1 MTGINNRSMRRRPQ
15 RGVILLAVISLLT
28 MFMLIGVTYVV
39 VSGHF
44 KRAAITNSQ
53 ARQLGV
59 PPQKHLDSALYQLLR
74 DTDHAGSVARTHSLL
89 QDKYGHFSMRARI
102 VQVTL
107 DPVTGSY
114 PADQQILEMQVHLRD
129 LPLPIN
135 GGATPPNLTSLPLLN
150 LGALNG
156 RVLTFLDGAAKN
168 ISGRILKSAPL
179 RDNVNANYTLRI
191 LFPKTIS
198 ITPGPSQ
205 FQNKILIINGRDFSG
220 TGFGLV
226 ANAGNPRYG
235 ELSTA
240 ALLPNRSG
248 DTTTQLS
255 RFRRGGANEGY
266 DVPDYQNMAM
276 AAQLSNPNTRQLQ
289 YVIPSFHRP
298 ALINYWMNN
307 RSVVTNPITNWKQKL
322 EHILLRPMPW
332 DHPNFTGGNSR
343 MSLAAILVD
352 GYPGTAGNDDDGN
365 GITDFTDRNRDGIM
379 QATEMDFE
387 ELFYPGSRDNFSAL
401 IPAMGNFPW
410 DIDNDGD
417 GRPDSV
423 WVDMGFPIQTDASG
437 RQYKPLFAILCADMD
452 GRLNLNAHGN
462 QMHYLA
468 NRTNAVVPLAGGGN
482 STGFPRGSGFGPA
495 EINLAGLFTTPLEY
509 QQLLMGVTG
518 QTTGRYGWD
527 SSPGLTANPAIRF
540 NGIDYFSYLIFDHHP
555 PNFSIPIHR
564 YTSFQSMPDIHGELA
579 HGINRSGNVVYEISQ
594 TPATGPLSTAPN
606 VAGRRDTIV
615 DNPYELNMVKSQ
627 GSDQIFTAHE
637 LESLVRSQDPDNPRA
652 MSPGPDGR
660 WGIANVDDDNNGIID
675 DVSEA
680 GYVGT
685 DDLLRRDG
693 AARIYKLVNSFNG
706 NSVDATANRR
716 SVTSASFDPPVPAV
730 QIPNRLRS
738 SRTGYQYGNHASQ
751 LLRARMLQDSSVQTM
766 LSAILRP
773 ELQEIALNNLMSWTK
788 GPDGRWGTAGNDD
801 DGTGTP
807 DDIFDAGYG
816 DDTRSPLIAISIFDG
831 LKMNVNR
838 PFGNGVDDNG
848 DGVVDN
854 FIEATSAERLWPNV
868 FGNANPVWFDHDNDG
883 VINHPSGVPDRNAF
897 LARHHYSRQ
906 LYVLMLLM
914 NERGLIDFNGN
925 GNGNDDFNGDG
936 SGDEKE
942 FNLAQWAVNAVDF
955 RDADSI
961 MTPFEFDLN
970 PFNGWDVDGI
980 IGTGDDTHVE
990 RALVWGSERPE
1001 LLITES
1007 LVYHDRRTEDLDTEQ
1022 PNPGEQ
1028 AARFGNNGETD
1039 FDQRL
1044 LPRSG
1049 AFIELYNPWHSPG
1062 LNPAGVVGTGSWQP
1076 AEFYRNTN
1084 GVLLNQRSLNGD
1096 PITLRSSPVWRM
1108 IVVRG
1113 ADRHRDPDHW
1123 DPNRQ
1128 PDPNHVERA
1137 IYFTNDPMEI
1147 PTGIAANNGQEQYYS
1162 NNVVAPLLPGRF
1174 AVIGSS
1180 GDNVINGNTY
1190 QSFIGRSSN
1199 ATAGGGIGQLDYAN
1213 TRRFELTPDVD
1224 PAVVDQVRLQNNNN
1238 PAGYGDAEDAL
1249 TNALAPPIA
1258 IVIDSHI
1265 HGAGGMPHSL
1275 SLTEPIGGYPERVA
1289 AVAGLDG
1296 EPEMLARADTP
1307 LDNQYLNDPAH
1318 AGDGDGDLQRIAS
1331 ITNGTFI
1338 DYAVVH
1344 LQRLANPLQP
1354 YNATTNPYRTID
1366 SSSLDVTA
1374 FNGVENDNLAGL
1386 IGVRP
1391 GNYRFSAHQ
1400 RGDDDVV
1407 GGGIMPP
1414 GPAAQT
1420 RNLWQH
1426 EPVSAPVGGMIVD
1439 TNPVANHIFTN
1450 TLRTTLGFLNTP
1462 FGAPLRNGEV
1472 NDTTG
1477 YPFPWLQWNNRPFV
1491 SQFELMMVPRSRS
1504 SRLLHDYSLIRASTP
1519 YVVPANNSSD
1529 TTYGHLLNFF
1539 ESELGTDST
1548 NFHRLF
1554 DYTEVPSHYAGAQTF
1569 LNPLDF
1575 QGNGLGTD
1583 ELHPPFNRISNF
1595 RDPGRININTI
1606 FDPVVYSGLMDS
1618 MNGRLG
1624 PSYSQWI
1631 DSRQG
1636 YRNPGV
1642 SPLSFDPDTP
1652 TFFSNP
1658 LRPSGSGDIVPL
1670 PGLERSDVDVSLFRK
1685 DPNGSQ
1691 PLFHSPY
1698 TDAPRD
1704 ARRNPSFKYQSLQ
1717 RLGNLVT
1724 GRSNVYGV
1732 WVTVGYFEVE
1742 PATAGP
1748 DATRPDGYHLGAE
1761 IGIDRG
1767 QIKRHR
1773 AFYMVDRSIPVAF
1786 EPGEN
1791 HNVDK
1796 TVILR
1801 RYVD

>member
-1 MTGINNRSMRRRPQ
+1 MTGINTRNIRRRQ
-15 RGVILLAVISLLT
+15 ERGVILLAIISLLT
-28 MFMLIGVTYVV
+28 MFMLIGITFVV

-59 PPQKHLDSALYQLLR
+59 PPQKHLDNAMYQLLR
-74 DTDHAGSVARTHSLL
+74 DTDFSGSVVRGHSLL

-102 VQVTL
+102 SQVTL
-107 DPVTGSY
+107 DTTTTPTSY
-114 PADQQILEMQVHLRD
+114 PADKQILEMQVYLRD
-129 LPLPIN
+129 LPLPIT
-135 GGATPPNLTSLPLLN
+135 GGANPPNQASLPLLN

-156 RVLTFLDGAAKN
+156 RVITFLDGAAKD

-179 RDNVNANYTLRI
+179 SNNSNANYTLRI
-191 LFPKTIS
+191 LFPKSIS
-198 ITPGPSQ
+198 TTPN
-205 FQNKILIINGRDFSG
+205 FRNKILIINGRDFSG

-226 ANAGNPRYG
+226 SNTTATRYG
-235 ELSTA
+235 QLSTA
-240 ALLPNRSG
+240 ALLPNRST
-248 DTTTQLS
+248 DNTLQFS
-255 RFRRGGANEGY
+255 NFRQGGANEGY
-266 DVPDYQNMAM
+266 DVPDYQNMAL
-276 AAQLSNPNTRQLQ
+276 AAQLSNPTTRQLQ

-298 ALINYWMNN
+298 ALINYWINS
-307 RSVVTNPITNWKQKL
+307 RSVLATMNWKQKL
-322 EHILLRPMPW
+322 QHILLRPMPW

-343 MSLAAILVD
+343 MSLPAILVD

-365 GITDFTDRNRDGIM
+365 GTIDYTDLNGDGIM
-379 QATEMDFE
+379 QANEMDFE
-387 ELFYPGSRDNFSAL
+387 ELFYPGSNDNFSAL

-423 WVDMGFPIQTDASG
+423 WVDMGFPIQTDING
-437 RQYKPLFAILCADMD
+437 RQYKPLFAILCTDMD

-468 NRTNAVVPLAGGGN
+468 NATNAVVPLAGAVT

-495 EINLAGLFTTPLEY
+495 EINLAGLFTTPQEY
-509 QQLLMGVTG
+509 QQLLMGVTS
-518 QTTGRYGWD
+518 QTPGRYKWEQ
-527 SSPGLTANPAIRF
+527 SPGGT
-540 NGIDYFSYLIFDHHP
+540 GIDYFSYFIFGHHP
-555 PNFSIPIHR
+555 NNFVDNRTS
-564 YTSFQSMPDIHGELA
+564 SFQSMPDIHGELA
-579 HGINRSGNVVYEISQ
+579 HGINRSGNVVYEVSQ
-594 TPATGPLSTAPN
+594 IPATGPLSKAPT
-606 VAGRRDTIV
+606 VAGRRHTIV
-615 DNPYELNMVKSQ
+615 DTPYELNLVNPQ
-627 GSDQIFTAHE
+627 ASDQLFTSHE
-637 LESLVRSQDPDNPRA
+637 LEALLRSQDPDNPKA
-652 MSPGPDGR
+652 MSPGADGR
-660 WGIANVDDDNNGIID
+660 WGTANVDDDNNGLID
-675 DVSEA
+675 DVTEA

-685 DDLLRRDG
+685 DDVRRRDG
-693 AARIYKLVNSFNG
+693 TSRIYKLVNSFTG
-706 NSVDATANRR
+706 NSIGAAANRR

-738 SRTGYQYGNHASQ
+738 SRTGYVYGNHASQ

-766 LSAILRP
+766 LAGILRP

-788 GPDGRWGTAGNDD
+788 GADGRWGTAGNDD

-816 DDTRSPLIAISIFDG
+816 DDTRSPLIAINIFDG

-838 PFGNGVDDNG
+838 PFGNGLDDNG
-848 DGVVDN
+848 DGVIDN
-854 FIEATSAERLWPNV
+854 FIEAASPERLWPSV

-883 VINHPSGVPDRNAF
+883 IANVADPNAF
-897 LARHHYSRQ
+897 LARYHYARQ

-914 NERGLIDFNGN
+914 NERGQIDFDRS
-925 GNGNDDFNGDG
+925 GNGNDDYSGDG

-942 FNLAQWAVNAVDF
+942 YNLAQWTANVVDF

-980 IGTGDDTHVE
+980 IGTADDAHVE

-1007 LVYHDRRTEDLDTEQ
+1007 LVYHDRRTEDLNTEQ
-1022 PNPGEQ
+1022 PNAGDQ
-1028 AARFGNNGETD
+1028 AATFGNNGETD

-1049 AFIELYNPWHSPG
+1049 AFFELYNPWHSPG
-1062 LNPAGVVGTGSWQP
+1062 LNPAGVVGTGGWHP

-1084 GVLLNQRSLNGD
+1084 GVRLNQTSLNGD
-1096 PITLRSSPVWRM
+1096 PVTLRSSPVWRI

-1113 ADRHRDPDHW
+1113 TDRHADPDHW

-1137 IYFTNDPMEI
+1137 IYFTNNPMEI
-1147 PTGIAANNGQEQYYS
+1147 PTGANNGREQYYS
-1162 NNVVAPLLPGRF
+1162 TKAVAPLLPGRY

-1190 QSFIGRSSN
+1190 QSFIGRSTN
-1199 ATAGGGIGQLDYAN
+1199 AVAGGGIGTLDYEN
-1213 TRRFELTPDVD
+1213 TRRFELKPNVD
-1224 PAVVDQVRLQNNNN
+1224 PTVDDQVRLRNNNN
-1238 PAGYGDAEDAL
+1238 PAGYGDAVDAG
-1249 TNALAPPIA
+1249 TDPNAPAIA

-1265 HGAGGMPHSL
+1265 EGGAGMPHSL
-1275 SLTEPIGGYPERVA
+1275 SLTEPVGGYPERVA
-1289 AVAGLDG
+1289 AVEGPDG
-1296 EPEMLARADTP
+1296 EPEMLVKTDTP

-1318 AGDGDGDLQRIAS
+1318 AGDGDAALQRTAA

-1354 YNATTNPYRTID
+1354 YNARTNPYRTID
-1366 SSSLDVTA
+1366 STSIDVTA
-1374 FNGVENDNLAGL
+1374 FNGVKNDNIAGL
-1386 IGVRP
+1386 GGVIS
-1391 GNYRFSAHQ
+1391 GNYRFNAHQ
-1400 RGDDDVV
+1400 RGDDDVA
-1407 GGGIMPP
+1407 GGG
-1414 GPAAQT
+1414 AQT

-1426 EPVSAPVGGMIVD
+1426 EPASAVIGGGVANN

-1450 TLRTTLGFLNTP
+1450 TLRTTLGFLNTTY
-1462 FGAPLRNGEV
+1462 GAPLPNGEV
-1472 NDTTG
+1472 NDATG

-1491 SQFELMMVPRSRS
+1491 SQYEIMMVPRSRS
-1504 SRLLHDYSLIRASTP
+1504 SRLLRDYAHF
-1519 YVVPANNSSD
+1519 NSAINPFD
-1529 TTYGHLLNFF
+1529 VIPNGDPQDGQYHHLLNFF
-1539 ESELGTDST
+1539 ESGDSQT

-1554 DYTEVPSHYAGAQTF
+1554 DYTEVPSYYAGAQTF
-1569 LNPLDF
+1569 LNPFVF
-1575 QGNGLGTD
+1575 QPNRLGTD
-1583 ELHPPFNRISNF
+1583 EMHPPFNRISNF

-1606 FDPVVYSGLMDS
+1606 FDPVVYNGLM
-1618 MNGRLG
+1618 NGHPG
-1624 PSYSQWI
+1624 PNYSQWI
-1631 DSRQG
+1631 DSRRG
-1636 YRNPGV
+1636 YGPAGAGHI
-1642 SPLSFDPDTP
+1642 FPDASTP
-1652 TFFSNP
+1652 TFFANP
-1658 LRPSGSGDIVPL
+1658 LRPTGSADIVPL
-1670 PGLERSDVDVSLFRK
+1670 TGLQKPDVEVSLFRS
-1685 DPNGSQ
+1685 NQAGSQ
-1691 PLFHSPY
+1691 PLFNSHY
-1698 TDAPRD
+1698 TDAPRN
-1704 ARRNPSFKYQSLQ
+1704 ASRNPSFKYQSLQ

-1732 WVTVGYFEVE
+1732 WMTIGYFEVE
-1742 PATAGP
+1742 PVMTGP
-1748 DATRPDGYHLGAE
+1748 DATRPDGFRLGAE
-1761 IGIDRG
+1761 VGIDRG

-1773 AFYMVDRSIPVAF
+1773 AFYMIDRSIPVAF

-1796 TVILR
+1796 AVILR

>member
-1 MTGINNRSMRRRPQ
+1 MTGIYNRNIRRRQQ
-15 RGVILLAVISLLT
+15 RGVILLAIISLLT

-59 PPQKHLDSALYQLLR
+59 APQKQLDSALYQLLR
-74 DTDHAGSVARTHSLL
+74 DTDHAGSVVRTHSLL

-102 VQVTL
+102 FQVTL
-107 DPVTGSY
+107 DTTTTPASY
-114 PADQQILEMQVHLRD
+114 PADKQILEMQVYLRD
-129 LPLPIN
+129 LPLPIT
-135 GGATPPNLTSLPLLN
+135 GGVNPPNLNSLPLLN

-156 RVLTFLDGAAKN
+156 RVITFFDGVAKN

-179 RDNVNANYTLRI
+179 PNNFDANYTLRI
-191 LFPKTIS
+191 LFPKSIS
-198 ITPGPSQ
+198 TTPNPTH
-205 FQNKILIINGRDFSG
+205 FRNKILIINGRDFSG

-226 ANAGNPRYG
+226 SNTTSTRYG
-235 ELSTA
+235 QLSTT

-248 DTTTQLS
+248 DTTAQLS
-255 RFRRGGANEGY
+255 NFRQGGANEGY

-276 AAQLSNPNTRQLQ
+276 AAQLSNPTTRQLQ

-298 ALINYWMNN
+298 ALINYWINN
-307 RSVVTNPITNWKQKL
+307 RSVLTSMTWKQKL
-322 EHILLRPMPW
+322 RHILLRPMPW

-343 MSLAAILVD
+343 MSLPAILVD
-352 GYPGTAGNDDDGN
+352 GYPGTAGTDDDNN
-365 GITDFTDRNRDGIM
+365 GITDYTDANRDGIM

-387 ELFYPGSRDNFSAL
+387 ELFYPGSNDNFSAL

-468 NRTNAVVPLAGGGN
+468 NTTNAVVPLAGGVT

-495 EINLAGLFTTPLEY
+495 EINLAGLFTVPLEY

-518 QTTGRYGWD
+518 QTPGRYKSD
-527 SSPGLTANPAIRF
+527 VSPGITADLAIPF
-540 NGIDYFSYLIFDHHP
+540 SGIDYFSYLIFDHHP
-555 PNFSIPIHR
+555 GMGNIRGPNNFVDNRSS
-564 YTSFQSMPDIHGELA
+564 SFQSMPDIHGELA
-579 HGINRSGNVVYEISQ
+579 HGINRSGNVVYEVSQ
-594 TPATGPLSTAPN
+594 TPATGPLSNAPTL
-606 VAGRRDTIV
+606 AGRRDTIV
-615 DNPYELNMVKSQ
+615 DNPYELNMVKPL

-637 LESLVRSQDPDNPRA
+637 LEALVRSQDPDNPRA
-652 MSPGPDGR
+652 MSAGPDGR
-660 WGIANVDDDNNGIID
+660 WGTANVDDDNNGIID
-675 DVSEA
+675 DVTEA

-685 DDLLRRDG
+685 DDFPRRDG
-693 AARIYKLVNSFNG
+693 ASRIYKVVNSFNG
-706 NSVDATANRR
+706 NSVDAAANRR

-751 LLRARMLQDSSVQTM
+751 LLRARMLRDSSVQTM

-838 PFGNGVDDNG
+838 PFGNGYDDNG
-848 DGVVDN
+848 DGVIDN
-854 FIEATSAERLWPNV
+854 FSEATSAERLWPLV

-883 VINHPSGVPDRNAF
+883 IANVADPNAF
-897 LARHHYSRQ
+897 LARYHYARQ

-914 NERGLIDFNGN
+914 NERGLIDFDRS
-925 GNGNDDFNGDG
+925 GNGNDDFSGDG
-936 SGDEKE
+936 FGDEKE
-942 FNLAQWAVNAVDF
+942 FNLAQWTANVVDF

-980 IGTGDDTHVE
+980 IGTADDAHVE

-1001 LLITES
+1001 LLISES

-1022 PNPGEQ
+1022 PNPGDQ
-1028 AARFGNNGETD
+1028 AAKFGNNGETD

-1062 LNPAGVVGTGSWQP
+1062 LNPAGVVGTGSWHP

-1084 GVLLNQRSLNGD
+1084 GVLLNQRSRNGD

-1113 ADRHRDPDHW
+1113 TDRHSDPDHW
-1123 DPNRQ
+1123 DRNRQ

-1147 PTGIAANNGQEQYYS
+1147 PTGIAASNGREQYYS
-1162 NNVVAPLLPGRF
+1162 NNVVAPLLPGRY

-1199 ATAGGGIGQLDYAN
+1199 ANAGGGIGQLDYAN

-1224 PAVVDQVRLQNNNN
+1224 PTVVDQVRLRNNNN
-1238 PAGYGDAEDAL
+1238 PAGYGDAVDAG
-1249 TNALAPPIA
+1249 TEALAPPIA

-1265 HGAGGMPHSL
+1265 QGVGGMPHSL

-1289 AVAGLDG
+1289 AVAGPDG
-1296 EPEMLARADTP
+1296 EPEMLAKADTP

-1318 AGDGDGDLQRIAS
+1318 AGDGDAALQRTAA
-1331 ITNGTFI
+1331 ITNGTFV

-1386 IGVRP
+1386 GGVIP
-1391 GNYRFSAHQ
+1391 DNYRFNAHQ
-1400 RGDDDVV
+1400 RGDDDVAG

-1426 EPVSAPVGGMIVD
+1426 EPVSAAVGGMIVE

-1450 TLRTTLGFLNTP
+1450 TLRTTLGFLNSP
-1462 FGAPLRNGEV
+1462 FGAPLPNGEV

-1477 YPFPWLQWNNRPFV
+1477 NPFPWLQWNNRPFV
-1491 SQFELMMVPRSRS
+1491 SQYEIMMVPRSRS
-1504 SRLLHDYSLIRASTP
+1504 SRLLHDYAHF
-1519 YVVPANNSSD
+1519 NSAINPFD
-1529 TTYGHLLNFF
+1529 VIPNGDPQDGQYHHLLNFF
-1539 ESELGTDST
+1539 ESGDNQT

-1569 LNPLDF
+1569 LNPFVF
-1575 QGNGLGTD
+1575 QTNRFGTD

-1606 FDPVVYSGLMDS
+1606 FDPVVYNGLM
-1618 MNGRLG
+1618 NGHPG
-1624 PSYSQWI
+1624 PNYSQWI
-1631 DSRQG
+1631 DSRRG
-1636 YRNPGV
+1636 YGPAGAGHVFPNN
-1642 SPLSFDPDTP
+1642 STP
-1652 TFFSNP
+1652 TFFANP
-1658 LRPSGSGDIVPL
+1658 LRPTGSADIVPL
-1670 PGLERSDVDVSLFRK
+1670 TGLQQPDVEVSLFRS
-1685 DPNGSQ
+1685 NQAGSQ
-1691 PLFHSPY
+1691 PLFNSHY
-1698 TDAPRD
+1698 TDTPRD
-1704 ARRNPSFKYQSLQ
+1704 ANRNPSFKYQSLQ

-1742 PATAGP
+1742 PAMTGP
-1748 DATRPDGYHLGAE
+1748 DATRPDGYQFGAE
-1761 IGIDRG
+1761 IGINQG

-1791 HNVDK
+1791 HNIDK